1 MKVEEFKTANDLRKL
16 REDALIKAY
25 EKTATELYGRLF
37 LPNWAQDKVSLNG
50 ARGLMDKTDAIFEDE
65 WRHIGDL
72 YGWEEE
78 SDESDD

>member
-25 EKTATELYGRLF
+25 EKTATELYGRTF

-50 ARGLMDKTDAIFEDE
+50 ARGLMDKMDAIFENE
-65 WRHIGDL
+65 WRHIGEI
-72 YGWEEE
+72 YGLEEP
-78 SDESDD
+78 DESED

>member
-37 LPNWAQDKVSLNG
+37 LPNWAQDKVSLNV
-50 ARGLMDKTDAIFEDE
+50 ARGLMDQMDATFEKE

-72 YGWEEE
+72 YGLEE
-78 SDESDD
+78 SDD

>member
-25 EKTATELYGRLF
+25 EKTATELYGRAF
-37 LPNWAQDKVSLNG
+37 LPNWAQDKVSLNV
-50 ARGLMDKTDAIFEDE
+50 ARGLMDKMDATFEAE

-72 YGWEEE
+72 YGWEESE
-78 SDESDD
+78 ESDD